1 MSQMRSGHWEA
12 GGHYWGQSP
21 WVNENT
27 AQQRSPSPEVELP
40 ILGAVKPLFTLT
52 VEEVCSLLKAIQ
64 GKTFLNINDQP
75 QVKNHEVELG
85 GKTWWVNW
93 VCKFGG

>member
-12 GGHYWGQSP
+12 GGQYWGQSP
-21 WVNENT
+21 WVNENMV
-27 AQQRSPSPEVELP
+27 QQRSPSPEVELP

-64 GKTFLNINDQP
+64 GKAFHNNNDQP
-75 QVKNHEVELG
+75 QVKIMRYNSVVKLG
-85 GKTWWVNW
+85 G
-93 VCKFGG
+93 